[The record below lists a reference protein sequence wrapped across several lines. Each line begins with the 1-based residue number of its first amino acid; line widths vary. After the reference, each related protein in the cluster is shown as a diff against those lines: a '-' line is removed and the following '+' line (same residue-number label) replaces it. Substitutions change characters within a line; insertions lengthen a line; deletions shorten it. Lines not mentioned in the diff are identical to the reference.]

1 MTLKLFAAPMSSA
14 TPVVHAIAELG
25 LDCEIVMLDL
35 AKGEQK
41 SPSYLAINPHGVVPT
56 LVVDGA
62 PLFESVAILQ
72 WLGDRY
78 GVERRLWPAAG
89 TPQRLAALSW
99 TSWAYVSYGALLNVL
114 NFAGSPQVDAQ
125 LHHAPLAAD
134 ALARIDAALG
144 RLDAQLADSPWL
156 LGDAFSLADLVVAS
170 VVAYSTYCGVQTRG
184 HAHVQRWLEAFQARE
199 AYRRTWGEDT
209 QAA

>member
-56 LVVDGA
+56 LVVDGT

-78 GVERRLWPAAG
+78 GVERGLWPAAG

-199 AYRRTWGEDT
+199 AFRRTWGEDT